1 MKLNWAE
8 RLAVNNPLRP
18 LQQRLQISWYEKQ
31 VRLKPGARILEIG
44 CGRGAGARLIKKS
57 FCPDHI
63 YAMDLDIEMI
73 RKAGR
78 YLKPTQKEGISF
90 FVGDVCTLPFDDLTI
105 DAVFGFGV
113 LHHIPDWQGALK
125 EIVRVLKIDGIYF
138 FEELYP
144 SLYQN
149 FITRHILLH
158 PTENRFDSEELKRT
172 IAASGLVMGSY
183 LESRYL
189 EILGYAKKGQSIDI

>member
-18 LQQRLQISWYEKQ
+18 LQQRLEISWYKKNIKLES
-31 VRLKPGARILEIG
+31 GSRILEIG
-44 CGRGAGARLIKKS
+44 CGRGAGSFLIKKA
-57 FCPDHI
+57 FMPRQIH
-63 YAMDLDIEMI
+63 AMDLDIDMI
-73 RKAGR
+73 RKAGK
-78 YLKPTQKEGISF
+78 YLSLQRREGIDF
-90 FVGDVCTLPFDDLTI
+90 FVGDVCQLPYSDETM

-125 EIVRVLKIDGIYF
+125 EIVRILKPGGIYL

-144 SLYQN
+144 ALYQN

-158 PTENRFDSEELKRT
+158 PTDNRFQSDDFKKAISD
-172 IAASGLVMGSY
+172 SGLLMGKH
-183 LESRYL
+183 LENRYL
-189 EILGYAKKGQSIDI
+189 EILGYATKRKDVH